1 MENYV
6 DQIKNIN
13 IATFDVALCN
23 GTIIEKLA
31 SLSDVQLE
39 YLKSL
44 IDVDEQYSENEL
56 LLDSVNCEIK
66 RRNHEELRNTIN
78 DSNYPTTAQIET
90 KVTGLIIERLENFD
104 EEDMIFESLKEL
116 ENYTLKNIKYY
127 LSKKELNPKRIKIMD
142 AIETELS
149 KRQEEPNKK
158 LSL

>member
-1 MENYV
+1 M
-6 DQIKNIN
+6 
-13 IATFDVALCN
+13 
-23 GTIIEKLA
+23 EKLA

-78 DSNYPTTAQIET
+78 DSKYPTAVQIET

-104 EEDMIFESLKEL
+104 EENMIFESLKEL

-127 LSKKELNPKRIKIMD
+127 LLKKELNPKRIKIMD